1 MATQQAVLVTS
12 LHQRYKRTHQRSDL
26 DALVDG
32 ARRGVDVAVNT
43 PMLPYALDGLGA
55 ALFEKFE
62 FTGSSSD
69 LNDAIRVA
77 RMAVEACPKSDQ
89 QFRPGII
96 SNLALKLKE
105 RARKTNDMTDIEEGI
120 RLCKEALR
128 IYSSVKEIR
137 LSILIN
143 LSALLGLLYR
153 RQQNVEDLEE
163 AIKVNREAVELAKD
177 GSEQK
182 AIGHNNLGNRLEN
195 LYTRTGNPEWL
206 NEAIQNSREAL
217 RCTSDEM
224 LRASRL
230 SGLAKRLTYRYERT
244 MNLSDLD
251 EALGFSERAVAL
263 DLSKNSSH
271 WPSFADRFAIALHH
285 RYKRTGE
292 GDVETCIRI
301 QHEAINHKTL
311 DRNHPDT
318 RGFLNNL
325 GSLYMTSYRNTGDV
339 ASLQASRDAF
349 SEAITMGDDAGDA
362 DHPLQL
368 ERLSNLGVVHYNLY
382 YQTRPE
388 TTELLEEA
396 LQFSRRAVNSSK
408 DDYPKKAEFQTNQ
421 GIICECLG
429 YLDEAYEAFAQSAES
444 PYALPS
450 IRLQSARIALR
461 IAAGKGKWD
470 EAISLAK
477 NASKLLPLVC
487 SRYISLQDQEYTIK
501 DVSGLAADSCSLLL
515 MSERPEEALQQL
527 EFGRG
532 LILGYLVDGKSDL
545 SLMKEDPEAREL
557 VERYERLRD
566 DVSRPV
572 DPQMS
577 GGRDQTIEEIERCVD
592 DIRKLPNYSS
602 FLSEPAIEDILG
614 AAEHR
619 PVIIVNCTDFASHA
633 IIIWQ
638 GKITSLLVDQLSMKS
653 APVAVKESLKRYGHC
668 TRGPLDRTIGRDT
681 GIRRESEFLSWLWN
695 SCVKAVLEELK
706 SLGFSLDGQQRV
718 WWIGTGVA
726 SSFPFHAAGIH
737 SSRPSDCTM
746 AQVISSYVPTI
757 KTLLFSR
764 SQSSEES
771 HLEGRDRVLFVGM
784 PTTPGDSRPLPG
796 VLKEEVV
803 VRKACAEKYPFE
815 ARMHPTA
822 DQVVEGIAES
832 KVLHL
837 ACHGWSDPK
846 NPSESHLLLQKQD
859 DTGAIVDKLTVAR
872 LSNVR
877 ETDNAFLVFLSA
889 CSTAEVKATSKL
901 ADEALHLA
909 SIFQISGF
917 PHAIGSLWSAS
928 DPICVQVA
936 GEFYRSLFGDEH
948 GGLSDDG
955 VAKALHSA
963 IQKVRFRSRD
973 PEVWAPFVHFG
984 A

>member
-1 MATQQAVLVTS
+1 MQWALLMSS
-12 LHQRYKRTHQRSDL
+12 LHQRYERTHERLDL
-26 DALVDG
+26 EAMVNA
-32 ARRGVDVAVNT
+32 ARRGVDIAVNS
-43 PMLPYALDGLGA
+43 PMLPYALDGLGV
-55 ALFEKFE
+55 ALFKKFKA
-62 FTGSSSD
+62 TGSSSD
-69 LNDAIRVA
+69 LDDAIRFTQ
-77 RMAVEACPKSDQ
+77 MALEACPKSDR
-89 QFRPGII
+89 QFRPAIMN
-96 SNLALKLKE
+96 NLALKLKE
-105 RARKTNDMTDIEEGI
+105 KARRTNDTGDIEEGI
-120 RLCKEALR
+120 GLCKEALGM
-128 IYSSVKEIR
+128 SSGTKDFR
-137 LSILIN
+137 YALLIS

-153 RQQNVEDLEE
+153 RRQNIEDLEE
-163 AIKVNREAVELAKD
+163 AIQANREAVKLAKD
-177 GSEQK
+177 GSEKK

-195 LYTRTGNPEWL
+195 IYTRTGNPEQL

-224 LRASRL
+224 FQASRL
-230 SGLAKRLTYRYERT
+230 NNLAKRLIYRYERT
-244 MNLSDLD
+244 MNLSDIN
-251 EALGFSERAVAL
+251 EAIGFSERAIAL
-263 DLSKNSSH
+263 DLSKRSTD
-271 WPSFADRFAIALHH
+271 WPGFADRFTHALHL
-285 RYKRTGE
+285 RYQRTGE

-301 QHEAINHKTL
+301 QRQALDHETL
-311 DRNHPDT
+311 DRGYPET
-318 RGFLNNL
+318 RGLLNNL
-325 GSLYMTSYRNTGDV
+325 GAFYMTSYRDTGDV

-368 ERLSNLGVVHYNLY
+368 ERLSNLGAVHYELY
-382 YQTRPE
+382 CQTRPD

-396 LQFSRRAVNSSK
+396 LRFFRRAVNASK
-408 DDYPKKAEFQTNQ
+408 EDYPNRAAFQTVQ
-421 GIICECLG
+421 GMTCEGLG
-429 YLDEAYEAFAQSAES
+429 YLDEAYEAFAQSADN

-450 IRLQSARIALR
+450 IRLQSARSALR

-470 EAISLAK
+470 KAISLAK

-577 GGRDQTIEEIERCVD
+577 EGRDQTIEEIERCVD

-653 APVAVKESLKRYGHC
+653 APVAVQESLKRYGHC

-737 SSRPSDCTM
+737 SRRPSDCTM

-764 SQSSEES
+764 SQSSKES

-803 VRKACAEKYPFE
+803 VRKACGQKYPFE

-859 DTGAIVDKLTVAR
+859 KTGAIVDKLTVAR

-936 GEFYRSLFGDEH
+936 EEFYRSLFGDEH
-948 GGLSDDG
+948 GGLSDEG

>member
-1 MATQQAVLVTS
+1 M
-12 LHQRYKRTHQRSDL
+12 
-26 DALVDG
+26 VDG
-32 ARRGVDVAVNT
+32 ARRSVDVAVNT
-43 PMLPYALDGLGA
+43 PMLPYALDGLGV

-62 FTGSSSD
+62 FSGSSSD
-69 LNDAIRVA
+69 LDDAIRFA
-77 RMAVEACPKSDQ
+77 RMALEACPQSDRK
-89 QFRPGII
+89 FRPAIMN
-96 SNLALKLKE
+96 NLAMKLKE
-105 RARKTNDMTDIEEGI
+105 RARKTNDTNDIEEGI
-120 RLCKEALR
+120 QLCKEALG
-128 IYSSVKEIR
+128 ISSDQGFR
-137 LSILIN
+137 HALLIS

-153 RQQNVEDLEE
+153 RRQNIEDLEE
-163 AIKVNREAVELAKD
+163 AIQANREAVKLAKD

-195 LYTRTGNPEWL
+195 LYTRTGNPEQL
-206 NEAIQNSREAL
+206 NEAIQSSREAL

-224 LRASRL
+224 FRASRL
-230 SGLAKRLTYRYERT
+230 NNLAKRLIYRYERT
-244 MNLSDLD
+244 MNLRDLN
-251 EALGFSERAVAL
+251 EAIGFSERAVAIEL
-263 DLSKNSSH
+263 TRRNTD
-271 WPSFADRFAIALHH
+271 WPGFADRFALALHL

-301 QHEAINHKTL
+301 LREAIDHETL
-311 DRNHPDT
+311 DRGHPET
-318 RGFLNNL
+318 RGLLNNL
-325 GSLYMTSYRNTGDV
+325 GSLYMTLYRDTGDV
-339 ASLQASRDAF
+339 ASLEASREAF
-349 SEAITMGDDAGDA
+349 QEAIAMGDDAGDA

-368 ERLSNLGVVHYNLY
+368 ERLSNLGAVHYELY
-382 YQTRPE
+382 YQTNPE

-396 LQFSRRAVNSSK
+396 LRFVRRAVNGCK
-408 DDYPKKAEFQTNQ
+408 DDHPNKARFQTDQ
-421 GIICECLG
+421 GMTCEDLG
-429 YLDEAYEAFAQSAES
+429 YCEEAYEAFTQSAGNL
-444 PYALPS
+444 YALPS
-450 IRLQSARIALR
+450 IRLQSARRALR
-461 IAAGKGKWD
+461 IAAGKGERDK
-470 EAISLAK
+470 AISLAK

-487 SRYISLQDQEYTIK
+487 SRYLSLQDQEYTIK

-515 MSERPEEALQQL
+515 MGGRPEEALQQL

-532 LILGYLVDGKSDL
+532 LILGYLLDSKSDL

-557 VERYERLRD
+557 VERYEQLRD
-566 DVSRPV
+566 DISKPV
-572 DPQMS
+572 EPGQMS
-577 GGRDQTIEEIERCVD
+577 GARDQIINEIERCVD
-592 DIRKLPNYSS
+592 DIRKLPKYSS
-602 FLSEPAIEDILG
+602 FLSEPVVEDILS
-614 AAEHR
+614 AAEHG

-638 GKITSLLVDQLSMKS
+638 GKITSLLVDQLSMES
-653 APVAVKESLKRYGHC
+653 APEAVQERLKRYGRC
-668 TRGPLDRTIGRDT
+668 TRGLLDRTIGRDT

-695 SCVKAVLEELK
+695 SCVKTVLEELE

-718 WWIGTGVA
+718 WWIGTGIA
-726 SSFPFHAAGIH
+726 SSFPFHAAGLH
-737 SSRPSDCTM
+737 ASRPSECTL
-746 AQVISSYVPTI
+746 AQVNSSYVPTI

-764 SQSSEES
+764 SQSAKET
-771 HLEGRDRVLFVGM
+771 HLEGGDRVLFVGM
-784 PTTPGDSRPLPG
+784 PTTPGDSRLLPG
-796 VLKEEVV
+796 VLKEEGV
-803 VRKACAEKYPFE
+803 VRKACSEKYPFE

-859 DTGAIVDKLTVAR
+859 ETGAIVDKLTVAR

-889 CSTAEVKATSKL
+889 CSTAEVKVASKL

-936 GEFYRSLFGDEH
+936 DEFYRSLFGAEH